1 MILRFSTKDSS
12 NVRSSLNTFSNF
24 IIASI
29 PLADVYKRQDEHW
42 AFEPEVLNV
51 YAKHYQTG
59 EVIPAG
65 LVEKMDK
72 SGKRCV

>member
-1 MILRFSTKDSS
+1 MVWLVFRVILVELPSQ
-12 NVRSSLNTFSNF
+12 
-24 IIASI
+24 I
-29 PLADVYKRQDEHW
+29 DEHW

-65 LVEKMDK
+65 LVVKNGQEWQIRTRLRY
-72 SGKRCV
+72 G